1 MNNFCCFT
9 GVEGECH
16 DVKSIFLINSH
27 HTNRTNT
34 TEHHQPINVNSEID
48 IKVKALSVILN
59 HSNYEVA
66 HASVKQFLS
75 RMSLKNG
82 NFAINGTLGKF
93 LVLDLTSQGSLYR
106 DRFLSTHGHDTMLFF
121 DFFKYGDPEQAAK
134 EQYDATLKIRMASV
148 IYVHTQRFY
157 SELLAFFRD
166 ELTSSKDFCLS
177 RRFCI
182 SKKFDCIIH
191 FVYRVANSIY
201 IFFKAFL
208 GIIYTSNTAM
218 HFPYFQNTYTILKS
232 VSTNKVLR
240 PL

>member
-9 GVEGECH
+9 GIEGECH
-16 DVKSIFLINSH
+16 DVKSIYLINSH

-201 IFFKAFL
+201 IFSKLFLELFIHQIRRCIFPTFK
-208 GIIYTSNTAM
+208 IHIRY
-218 HFPYFQNTYTILKS
+218 
-232 VSTNKVLR
+232 
-240 PL
+240 